1 MKTRVNDRVKV
12 IRGFRSIDECSRFLM
27 RSRAKDVIVMRDAS
41 QQFACLLVRVTP
53 RRVDCEGN
61 TILI

>member
-12 IRGFRSIDECSRFLM
+12 IRGFRSIDECTRFLM
-27 RSRAKDVIVMRDAS
+27 RSRSKDVKVMRDAS

-53 RRVDCEGN
+53 RRVDYEGN